1 MGKQLKSPF
10 AKVGSE
16 YTMTPNTTSTSQMV
30 LPKKGE
36 IKKEREKEK
45 ERKMKLGQIENF
57 TYNSVSK
64 DAFLQRE
71 L

>member
-1 MGKQLKSPF
+1 
-10 AKVGSE
+10 
-16 YTMTPNTTSTSQMV
+16 MTPNTTSTSQMV